1 MRVMSELAQDAYPLT
16 DESETSR
23 LHEINKTP
31 DQTPD
36 QSDVTY
42 RIAVRDLEVTW
53 SIGVYDYEHQKRQ
66 PILINLDLEAR
77 TLDDW
82 DADDYQAVPCYAR
95 IAERIGQMA
104 AEGHVKLVETL
115 ANRIAEMCLED
126 DRILSAK
133 VRVEKPEA
141 LKNAGSVGVEI
152 TRARRP

>member
-16 DESETSR
+16 NESEPSS
-23 LHEINKTP
+23 LHDINKAP
-31 DQTPD
+31 DQTD
-36 QSDVTY
+36 IVY

-77 TLDDW
+77 ALDDW

-95 IAERIGQMA
+95 IVERIGQMA

-133 VRVEKPEA
+133 IRVEKPEA

-152 TRARRP
+152 TRTRIA